1 MTRNPDVFNK
11 AQTEIDRV
19 VGRDRMPTFEDRETL
34 PYLNAV
40 LQEIYR
46 CVQVVDS
53 GQHAHTDMILGGPLD
68 YPFVRTWS

>member
-19 VGRDRMPTFEDRETL
+19 VGRDRVPTFEDRETL

-46 CVQVVDS
+46 CVQVVAS
-53 GQHAHTDMILGGPLD
+53 GQYAHAEMILGGPLD
-68 YPFVRTWS
+68 YRFVRTWN